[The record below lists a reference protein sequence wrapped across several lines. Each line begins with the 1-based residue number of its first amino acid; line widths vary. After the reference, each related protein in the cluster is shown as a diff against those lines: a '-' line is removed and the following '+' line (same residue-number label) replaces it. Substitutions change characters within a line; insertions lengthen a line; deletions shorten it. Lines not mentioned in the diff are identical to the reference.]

1 MNKTRT
7 YPQRIFLGG
16 WEIDIKQVG
25 EHEKQSKVGEGEVGE
40 LGV

>member
-7 YPQRIFLGG
+7 YPQGSFLGG
-16 WEIDIKQVG
+16 REIDIKQVG
-25 EHEKQSKVGEGEVGE
+25 EHEKQSKVGEGEVGK